1 MDKETLNSI
10 INIVNATLPSNLLLD
25 IQNINDDLETIG
37 IDSLSF
43 IQIIVAIED
52 EFECEIPDSKLIVNE
67 LNTIKKIYSI
77 ISALKN
83 GENIE

>member
-25 IQNINDDLETIG
+25 IQNINYDLETIG

-52 EFECEIPDSKLIVNE
+52 EFECEIPYSKIIVNE

>member
-67 LNTIKKIYSI
+67 LNTIKKYIQ
-77 ISALKN
+77 
-83 GENIE
+83 